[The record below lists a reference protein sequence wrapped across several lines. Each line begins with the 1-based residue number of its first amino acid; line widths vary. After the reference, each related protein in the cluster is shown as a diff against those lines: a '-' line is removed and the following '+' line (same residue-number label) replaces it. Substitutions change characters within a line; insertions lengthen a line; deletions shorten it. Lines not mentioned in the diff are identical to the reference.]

1 MKHDQLID
9 KAFARVNKDLSISDK
24 NPQARLNQFQKKLDA
39 AQPSL
44 IYRLKEVWQ
53 ALLALMAG
61 FFTIGFMMAKLSLT
75 SSLVLQTAS
84 LDQHDFNMFDADM
97 NGKLNYAEAV
107 AARETLVFEQFQVL
121 DHNRDALL
129 SSNEGQV
136 ALASYN
142 LSKCSMGDSQACSI
156 SPDAQLASFDT
167 DQDQHICY
175 KEFYTVLAQLDPK
188 YFDYLDQNKDGELDY
203 NEAKHLAITQV

>member
-9 KAFARVNKDLSISDK
+9 KAFAGVKKDLSISDK

-53 ALLALMAG
+53 VLLALTAG

-75 SSLVLQTAS
+75 SGLALQTAS

-97 NGKLNYAEAV
+97 NGKLNYAEAL
-107 AARETLVFEQFQVL
+107 AAREMLIIEQFQAL

-129 SSNEGQV
+129 SSDEAQV
-136 ALASYN
+136 VLASYN
-142 LSKCSMGDSQACSI
+142 LSKCSLGNSQDCST
-156 SPDAQLASFDT
+156 SPDAQLATFDT

-175 KEFYTVLAQLDPK
+175 TEFYNVLAQLDPQF
-188 YFDYLDQNKDGELDY
+188 FDYLDQNKDGELNY
-203 NEAKHLAITQV
+203 NEAKHLAIKQV

>member
-24 NPQARLNQFQKKLDA
+24 NPQTRLNQFQKKLDA

-61 FFTIGFMMAKLSLT
+61 FFTIGFMMAKLSL
-75 SSLVLQTAS
+75 SSGLVLQTAS

-97 NGKLNYAEAV
+97 NGKLNYAEAL
-107 AARETLVFEQFQVL
+107 AARETLVFEQFQAL

-142 LSKCSMGDSQACSI
+142 LSKCSMGDSQACST
-156 SPDAQLASFDT
+156 SPDVQLASFDT

-175 KEFYTVLAQLDPK
+175 TEFYAVLAQLDPQ

>member
-24 NPQARLNQFQKKLDA
+24 NPQTRLNQFQKKLDA

-75 SSLVLQTAS
+75 SGLVLQTAS

-97 NGKLNYAEAV
+97 NGKLNYAEAL
-107 AARETLVFEQFQVL
+107 AARETLVFEQFQAL

-142 LSKCSMGDSQACSI
+142 LSKCSMGDSQACST
-156 SPDAQLASFDT
+156 SPDVQLASFDT

-175 KEFYTVLAQLDPK
+175 KEFYAVLAQLDPQ